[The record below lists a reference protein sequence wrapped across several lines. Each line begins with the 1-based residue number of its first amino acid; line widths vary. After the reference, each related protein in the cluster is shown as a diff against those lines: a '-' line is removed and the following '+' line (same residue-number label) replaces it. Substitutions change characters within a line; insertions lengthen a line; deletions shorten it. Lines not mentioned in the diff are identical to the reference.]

1 MSSSSGH
8 ILGLYYVRLLNTA
21 PFCENYTKFYFDAKH
36 SENGLNKGGG
46 VKLLKLFFK
55 NSALFHK
62 NVSFLASIEH
72 CPKFL
77 EYTLIINIGICMWNP
92 IVVRWLGEN
101 GCI

>member
-46 VKLLKLFFK
+46 GGETFEAFFQK
-55 NSALFHK
+55 Q
-62 NVSFLASIEH
+62 
-72 CPKFL
+72 CPFS
-77 EYTLIINIGICMWNP
+77 
-92 IVVRWLGEN
+92 
-101 GCI
+101 